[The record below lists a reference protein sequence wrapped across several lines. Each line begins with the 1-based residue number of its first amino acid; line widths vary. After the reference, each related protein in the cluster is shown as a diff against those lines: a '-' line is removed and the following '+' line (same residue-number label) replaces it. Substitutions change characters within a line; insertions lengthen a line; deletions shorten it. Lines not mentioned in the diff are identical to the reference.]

1 MVVRAL
7 LIDRAIM
14 KHNLEEI
21 IFFRTC
27 WRKFIGVIVT
37 LGSVKGC
44 DSFTPC
50 LLRWWSET
58 RNLHFMVNCC
68 NCGWFLRKA
77 RVRFYGD
84 GNSKSLLSSGVQ
96 KYTLN
101 ININQHKLIKKK
113 EVFCS
118 REGYIT
124 LFGVLNQCYQDYS
137 SFLFS
142 FLFFLSFSIS
152 QTSPYLSLFFF
163 FFMSNRSYFPNRV
176 LCFLRKLLQLGK

>member
-7 LIDRAIM
+7 LIDRAMM

-101 ININQHKLIKKK
+101 ININQHKLIKK
-113 EVFCS
+113 E
-118 REGYIT
+118 R
-124 LFGVLNQCYQDYS
+124 
-137 SFLFS
+137 SFLFQGRQHITVWGAEPMLS
-142 FLFFLSFSIS
+142 RLFLFPILISILPLFLSISNISIS
-152 QTSPYLSLFFF
+152 IPLF
-163 FFMSNRSYFPNRV
+163 
-176 LCFLRKLLQLGK
+176 LFLQV